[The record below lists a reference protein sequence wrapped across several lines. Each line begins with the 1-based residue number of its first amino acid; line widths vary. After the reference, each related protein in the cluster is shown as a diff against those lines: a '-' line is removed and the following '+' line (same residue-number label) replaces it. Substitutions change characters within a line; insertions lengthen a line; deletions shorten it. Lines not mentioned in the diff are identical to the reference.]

1 MTATAPGA
9 VGAPLARLE
18 GPEKVTGAARYAAEY
33 PQDDMAY
40 GWIVH
45 SPVPRGRLNA
55 VLADPAADALAVLW
69 HGNAP
74 RLEPADDPELDVL
87 QSDRISYRGQPVALV
102 VADTLEAARRAAQ
115 VVQLDIAVEDY
126 DTLLRADH
134 PELYTPEKV
143 NPAFPADT
151 QQGDVD
157 GALRDAPVMVDVTY
171 RTPALHNNPMEPHA
185 TIARWDGD
193 DLMLFD
199 SNQHPSGIAAT
210 VGTVFDLPAERV
222 HVVTEHVGGGF
233 GSKGS
238 ARPNAVLAALAAKV
252 VGRPVKVVLPRQAM
266 FSLVGYRTPTI
277 QRIRLGAGR
286 DGVLTAIDHLAI
298 EQTSRLYEFAEQTT
312 VATRH
317 MYAAPNRRTGHRL
330 VRLDMPTPRWMRAP
344 GEAPGMVGLE
354 CAIDEL
360 AEKLGLDPIELRIRN
375 EPPVEPENGTPF
387 TSRHFIECLRAGAE
401 RFGWADR
408 DPRPRQRREGDWW
421 IGTGVAG
428 ATYPTMAQPSTA
440 RARAVG
446 DGSFQVSIAAA
457 DIGTGART
465 ILTQIA
471 ADALGVSVDRVRIR
485 IGDSTLPKASV
496 AGGSSGSASWGWAVT
511 GACRQLRDS
520 GRAEVIFDST
530 EQVNQQEKDGRH
542 AFGAHFAEVRVDA
555 VTGEVR
561 VSRLFGMYAAG
572 RILNPRTARSQ
583 FLGGMI
589 MGMGMALHEEGVLDP
604 DMGRWVNHDLAEYHI
619 PAHADVEQIDAA
631 WIDEQDEQINP
642 MGSKGIGEIGIV
654 GSPAA
659 IVNAVWHATGIRV
672 RDLPVRLDK
681 LLAVR
686 GEGTSRRLAGL
697 EGPIHH
703 GS

>member
-1 MTATAPGA
+1 MTATVPGA
-9 VGAPLARLE
+9 VGMPLARLE

-33 PQDDMAY
+33 PQEDVAY
-40 GWIVH
+40 GWVVQ

-55 VLADPAADALAVLW
+55 VLADPAAGALAVLW

-74 RLEPADDPELDVL
+74 RLQPVDDPELDVL

-102 VADTLEAARRAAQ
+102 LADTLEAARRAAQ
-115 VVQLDIAVEDY
+115 VLQLDITAEEH
-126 DTLLRADH
+126 DTLLRPDH
-134 PELYTPEKV
+134 PRLYTPEKV
-143 NPAFPADT
+143 NPSFPAVT
-151 QQGDVD
+151 SSGDVEA
-157 GALRDAPVMVDVTY
+157 ALSAAPVSVDVTY
-171 RTPALHNNPMEPHA
+171 STPALHNNPMEPHA
-185 TIARWDGD
+185 TIARWNGD
-193 DLMLFD
+193 DLVLFD

-210 VGTVFDLPAERV
+210 VGAVFGLPPERV

-238 ARPNAVLAALAAKV
+238 ARPNAVLAALGAKV
-252 VGRPVKVVLPRQAM
+252 TGRPVKVVLPRQAM

-277 QRIRLGAGR
+277 QRIRLGAEP
-286 DGVLTAIDHLAI
+286 DGTLTAIDHQAI

-312 VATRH
+312 VSTRH
-317 MYAAPNRRTGHRL
+317 MYAAPNRSTGHRL

-354 CAIDEL
+354 CALDEL
-360 AEKLGLDPIELRIRN
+360 AEKLGIDPIEVRIRN
-375 EPPVEPENGTPF
+375 EPAVEPETGTPF
-387 TSRHFIECLRAGAE
+387 TSRHYVECLRAGAE
-401 RFGWADR
+401 RFGWAGR

-440 RARAVG
+440 RVRTMD
-446 DGSFQVSIAAA
+446 DGRFEVAIGAA

-471 ADALGVSVDRVRIR
+471 ADSLGVPVERVRIR

-511 GACRQLRDS
+511 GACRQLRES
-520 GRAEVIFDST
+520 GAAEVTFDST
-530 EQVNQQEKDGRH
+530 ELVQRQEKEGRH
-542 AFGAHFAEVRVDA
+542 AFGAHFAEVRVDD

-561 VSRLFGMYAAG
+561 VSRLFGMYAVG
-572 RILNPRTARSQ
+572 RVLNPRTARSQ
-583 FLGGMI
+583 FLGAMI

-604 DMGRWVNHDLAEYHI
+604 AFGEWVNHDLAEYHI
-619 PAHADVEQIDAA
+619 PVHADVESIEAG
-631 WIDEQDEQINP
+631 WLEEQDEQINP

-681 LLAVR
+681 LLVVGA
-686 GEGTSRRLAGL
+686 
-697 EGPIHH
+697 
-703 GS
+703 

>member
-1 MTATAPGA
+1 MTATVPGA
-9 VGAPLARLE
+9 VGTPLARLE

-33 PQDDMAY
+33 PQDDVAY
-40 GWIVH
+40 GWIVQ

-74 RLEPADDPELDVL
+74 RLEPADDPELNVL

-102 VADTLEAARRAAQ
+102 VAGTLEAARRAAQ
-115 VVQLDIAVEDY
+115 VLRLDIAAEDH
-126 DTLLRADH
+126 DALLRADH
-134 PELYTPEKV
+134 PDLYTPEKV
-143 NPAFPADT
+143 NPAFPAET
-151 QQGDVD
+151 EQGDLE
-157 GALRDAPVMVDVTY
+157 GALRDAPVTIDVTY

-185 TIARWDGD
+185 TIARWQDD
-193 DLMLFD
+193 DLVLFD

-210 VGTVFDLPAERV
+210 VGAQFGLAPERV

-238 ARPNAVLAALAAKV
+238 ARPNAVLAAMAAQV
-252 VGRPVKVVLPRQAM
+252 IGRPVKVVLPRQAM

-277 QRIRLGAGR
+277 QRIRLGAR
-286 DGVLTAIDHLAI
+286 PDGVLTAIDHVAT

-330 VRLDMPTPRWMRAP
+330 VRLDVPTPRWMRAP
-344 GEAPGMVGLE
+344 GEAPGMAGLE
-354 CAIDEL
+354 CALDEL
-360 AEKLGLDPIELRIRN
+360 AEKLGLDPIELRVRN
-375 EPPVEPENGTPF
+375 EPAVEPETGTPF
-387 TSRHFIECLRAGAE
+387 TSRHYVQCLREGAE
-401 RFGWADR
+401 RFGWAGR
-408 DPRPRQRREGDWW
+408 DPRPRQRRDGDWW

-428 ATYPTMAQPSTA
+428 AIYPTMAQPSAA
-440 RARAVG
+440 RARARD
-446 DGSFQVSIAAA
+446 DGTFEVSIAAA

-471 ADALGVSVDRVRIR
+471 ADALGVPVERVRIR

-511 GACRQLRDS
+511 GACRELRES
-520 GRAEVIFDST
+520 GRDEVVFDST
-530 EQVNQQEKDGRH
+530 ERVQQQEKDGRH

-583 FLGGMI
+583 LLGGMI

-604 DMGRWVNHDLAEYHI
+604 AVGQWVNHDLAEYHI
-619 PAHADVEQIDAA
+619 PAHADVEWIDAA
-631 WIDEQDEQINP
+631 WIDERDEQINP

-659 IVNAVWHATGIRV
+659 IVNAVWHATGVRI

-681 LLAVR
+681 LLTA
-686 GEGTSRRLAGL
+686 
-697 EGPIHH
+697 
-703 GS
+703 

>member
-1 MTATAPGA
+1 MTTVVPGA
-9 VGAPLARLE
+9 VGTPMARVE
-18 GPEKVTGAARYAAEY
+18 GPEKVTGTARYAAEY
-33 PQDDMAY
+33 AQDDIAY
-40 GWIVH
+40 GWIVQ

-55 VLADPAADALAVLW
+55 VLADPAEDALAVLW

-102 VADTLEAARRAAQ
+102 VARTLEAARRAAQ
-115 VVQLDIAVEDY
+115 VVQLDIAAEEHDS
-126 DTLLRADH
+126 LLRSDH
-134 PELYTPEKV
+134 PNLYTPEKV
-143 NPAFPADT
+143 NPAFPAET
-151 QQGDVD
+151 AQGDVD
-157 GALRDAPVMVDVTY
+157 AALRNAPVTVDVTY
-171 RTPALHNNPMEPHA
+171 STPALHNNPMEPHA

-193 DLMLFD
+193 DLVLFD
-199 SNQHPSGIAAT
+199 SNQHPSGIAAA
-210 VGTVFDLPAERV
+210 VGAVFGLTPERV

-266 FSLVGYRTPTI
+266 FSLVGHRTPTI

-286 DGVLTAIDHLAI
+286 DGVLTAIDHQAV
-298 EQTSRLYEFAEQTT
+298 EQTSRLYEFAEQTA

-317 MYAAPNRRTGHRL
+317 MYAAAHRRTGHRL
-330 VRLDMPTPRWMRAP
+330 VRLDVPTPRWMRAP

-360 AEKLGLDPIELRIRN
+360 AEELGMDPIELRVRN
-375 EPPVEPENGTPF
+375 EPDVEPESGTPF
-387 TSRHFIECLRAGAE
+387 TSRHYVACLREGAE
-401 RFGWADR
+401 RFGWSGR
-408 DPRPRQRREGDWW
+408 DPRPRRRREGDWW

-428 ATYPTMAQPSTA
+428 AIYPTMAQPSTA
-440 RARAVG
+440 RARALG
-446 DGSFQVSIAAA
+446 DGTFEVAIGAA

-471 ADALGVSVDRVRIR
+471 ADALGVAAGRVRVR

-520 GRAEVIFDST
+520 GGAEAVFDST
-530 EQVNQQEKDGRH
+530 ELVERQGKDGRH
-542 AFGAHFAEVRVDA
+542 AFGAHFAEVRVDD

-604 DMGRWVNHDLAEYHI
+604 AIGQWVNHDLAEYHV
-619 PAHADVEQIDAA
+619 PTHADVERIDAA
-631 WIDEQDEQINP
+631 WLDEHDEEINP

-681 LLAVR
+681 L
-686 GEGTSRRLAGL
+686 
-697 EGPIHH
+697 I